1 MHVGFGELAIILIV
15 GMLLFGP
22 KRVSELGVALGQSIR
37 GFKKGLSGEE
47 EIKHAGAAT
56 TAQAQPNGR
65 SSAPS
70 PQDTQRGASPPAA

>member
-1 MHVGFGELAIILIV
+1 MHVGFGELAIILVV

-47 EIKHAGAAT
+47 EIKHAGNGAT
-56 TAQAQPNGR
+56 ASQQANGQPP
-65 SSAPS
+65 A
-70 PQDTQRGASPPAA
+70 PPAA